1 MKKFLGFLLVL
12 VIIVAIAGQY
22 LLPKYIGMRIED
34 QLDESLHPSDQTVVV
49 ESILQLN
56 YYMVM
61 WMLFGVIWKM

>member
-49 ESILQLN
+49 ESMPEVN
-56 YYMVM
+56 
-61 WMLFGVIWKM
+61 

>member
-49 ESILQLN
+49 ESMPAVKLL
-56 YYMVM
+56 YGDV
-61 WMLFGVIWKM
+61 MLFGVIWKM